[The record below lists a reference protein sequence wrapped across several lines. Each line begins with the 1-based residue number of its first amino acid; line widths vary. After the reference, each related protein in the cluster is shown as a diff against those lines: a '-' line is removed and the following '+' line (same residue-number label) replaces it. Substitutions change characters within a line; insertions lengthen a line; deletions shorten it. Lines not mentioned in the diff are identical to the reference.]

1 MLLATLLA
9 DWRGIDMSRP
19 NLIAALQIILSN
31 AREDMQAGQANAAKT
46 ALKAR
51 NALRHMGAV
60 A

>member
-1 MLLATLLA
+1 
-9 DWRGIDMSRP
+9 MSRP
-19 NLIAALQIILSN
+19 LLIAALQIILSN
-31 AREDMQAGQANAAKT
+31 AREDVQAGRADAAKT

>member
-1 MLLATLLA
+1 
-9 DWRGIDMSRP
+9 MSRP

-31 AREDMQAGQANAAKT
+31 AREDMQTGKPKAAKT

>member
-1 MLLATLLA
+1 
-9 DWRGIDMSRP
+9 MSRP